1 MGRRLESLIRT
12 SIVALE
18 NVTYIITL
26 LIIAVS
32 IVTAT
37 YTYVD
42 MYNDDTS
49 VATMRSR
56 INLAESFTL
65 ALSFI
70 LGIEILKLYY
80 IKSYKQLSYV
90 VILLVLKLVIN
101 YFLDKEVEYSQ
112 LRINQHKIVTK

>member
-1 MGRRLESLIRT
+1 MGRPVESLIRT
-12 SIVALE
+12 SIVTLE
-18 NVTYIITL
+18 NATYIITL

-37 YTYVD
+37 YTYVH

-101 YFLDKEVEYSQ
+101 YFLDKEIVHSQ
-112 LRINQHKIVTK
+112 NQINHQQHMK